1 MTPGPYST
9 PCRVIHHGNYTV
21 IYLWETSIGSSESI
35 WGTWHGSLLWE
46 PKKVSHTGSLAFQ
59 GFHSSCLPH
68 ARLSRDKKSK
78 RIPLVLPLLV
88 STLSSYG
95 STANLRMSCISALE
109 KSTGKLLRYRFRAE
123 IHEISSN
130 LACLEPDLPMRP
142 RWKWWAVW
150 MTLCWGALHTAR
162 GSQPENLANWKIISN
177 GCGSKEPLLNYHCS
191 ENHY

>member
-1 MTPGPYST
+1 MTPGPYSI

-123 IHEISSN
+123 IVWDKLKPGVLGARPTHEAKMEMMSSLN
-130 LACLEPDLPMRP
+130 DALLRSSPHSSWEPT
-142 RWKWWAVW
+142 WKF
-150 MTLCWGALHTAR
+150 G
-162 GSQPENLANWKIISN
+162 
-177 GCGSKEPLLNYHCS
+177 
-191 ENHY
+191 